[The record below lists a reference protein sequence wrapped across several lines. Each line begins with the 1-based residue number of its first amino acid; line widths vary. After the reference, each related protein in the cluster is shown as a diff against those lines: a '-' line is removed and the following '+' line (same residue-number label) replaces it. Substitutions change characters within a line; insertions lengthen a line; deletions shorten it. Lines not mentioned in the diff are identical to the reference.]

1 MPDSAHDFAWVPT
14 PTYIERANVA
24 RLMRAH
30 GIEDYD
36 QLVRRS
42 QDDIAWF
49 WDAVVKDLDIEFFHP
64 YRSVVETPNGIPWAR
79 WFAEGTINAAH
90 NCVDKQAVAR
100 PEATAIVWEGE
111 DEDVRSLTYAEL
123 RGAVDRLANGLA
135 SLGIGSGD
143 AVGVYLPMIPENP
156 VALYALAKL
165 GAIALPIFSGFAA
178 PAVAARLQDA
188 NAKALI
194 AADGFYRRGQVV
206 AMKEAADEAAALAP
220 SVHHVLV
227 VRRLGRDIPWND
239 ERDRDYASLVA
250 EQGPQRDPEQLDAEH
265 PLLIAYTSGTTG
277 RPKGAVHV
285 HGGFLVKIAEE
296 VAYQA
301 DCHPEDTLFWF
312 TDMGWIM
319 GPWEVFGTHVNG
331 GTLLLYEGA
340 PDFPAPDRLWSLVER
355 HTVTILGVSP
365 TLVRALI
372 PHGVEQV
379 SKHDLKSLRILAST
393 GEPWNPD
400 PWTWYFEVVGGGRC
414 PVINISGG
422 TEVGACF
429 LSPTPLVPLRPCT
442 LGGPALGMA
451 IDVYDPD
458 GKPLPS
464 GQVGELVCTKPW
476 PGMTRGIWGDPDR
489 YIETYW
495 SRWPDVWV
503 HGDWASR
510 DAEGFWFLH
519 GRSDDTLKI
528 AGKRLG
534 PAEIE
539 SLLVSHPAVAESAA
553 VGVPDEVKGEK
564 VWCYAVLKPGVDP
577 SDALRDELRTV
588 VTNALGKAFR
598 PDQIRFVSALPKT
611 RSAKILRRAVRAAA
625 LDEDPGDL
633 SSLENPQALEE
644 IKRASAT

>member
-1 MPDSAHDFAWVPT
+1 MPDFAWRPT
-14 PTYIERANVA
+14 PAYVENANVT

-30 GIEDYD
+30 GISSYD
-36 QLVRRS
+36 ELVRRS

-49 WDAVVKDLDIEFFHP
+49 WDAVVKDLGIPFFEP
-64 YRSVVETPNGIPWAR
+64 YRSVVETPNGIPWAI
-79 WFAEGTINAAH
+79 WFSGSTINATYV
-90 NCVDKQAVAR
+90 CVDRQAETR
-100 PEATAIVWEGE
+100 PDATAVIWEGE
-111 DEDVRSLTYAEL
+111 DGAVARLTYAEL
-123 RGAVDRLANGLA
+123 RDAVDRFANALA
-135 SLGIGSGD
+135 SLGISSGD
-143 AVGVYLPMIPENP
+143 AVGVYLPMIVENP

-188 NAKALI
+188 DAKALI
-194 AADGFYRRGQVV
+194 TADGFSRRGQVV
-206 AMKEAADEAAALAP
+206 PMKESADEAVAMSP
-220 SVHHVLV
+220 SVDHVIV
-227 VRRLGRDIPWND
+227 VRRLGREVPWNA
-239 ERDRDYASLVA
+239 ERDRDYGDLVA
-250 EQGPQRDPEQLDAEH
+250 DQAPRREPEHVNAEH

-285 HGGFLVKIAEE
+285 HGGFVVKIAEE

-301 DCHPEDTLFWF
+301 DCRPGDTLFWF

-319 GPWEVFGTHVNG
+319 GPWEVFGTHANG
-331 GTLLLYEGA
+331 GALLLYEGA

-355 HTVTILGVSP
+355 HRVTILGVSP

-372 PHGVEQV
+372 PHGSEQV
-379 SKHDLKSLRILAST
+379 TTHDRSSLRILAST

-400 PWTWYFEVVGGGRC
+400 PWRWYFEVVGESRC

-451 IDVYDPD
+451 IDIFDPD
-458 GKPLPS
+458 GKSLPP
-464 GQVGELVCTKPW
+464 GQVDELVCTKPW

-510 DAEGFWFLH
+510 DSDGFWFLH

-539 SLLVSHPAVAESAA
+539 SLLVSHPSVAESAA

-564 VWCYAVLKPGVDP
+564 VWCFVVLKPDITPGEE
-577 SDALRDELRTV
+577 LRDELRAIV
-588 VTNALGKAFR
+588 EGALGKAFR
-598 PDQIRFVSALPKT
+598 PDRIRFVTALPKT
-611 RSAKILRRAVRAAA
+611 RSAKIVRRAVRAAA
-625 LDEDPGDL
+625 LGDDPGDL
-633 SSLENPQALEE
+633 SSVENPSALDE
-644 IKRASAT
+644 IRRAL

>member
-1 MPDSAHDFAWVPT
+1 MPDFAWRPT
-14 PTYIERANVA
+14 PDYIENANVS
-24 RLMRAH
+24 RFMRAH
-30 GIEDYD
+30 GIDSYD
-36 QLVRRS
+36 ELVRRS
-42 QDDIAWF
+42 QQDIAWF
-49 WDAVVKDLDIEFFHP
+49 WDAVVKDLDIEFFSP
-64 YRSVVETPNGIPWAR
+64 YRSVVETPNGIEWAI
-79 WFAEGTINAAH
+79 WFAGGTLNAAH
-90 NCVDKQAVAR
+90 NCVDRNAAARPDAVAV
-100 PEATAIVWEGE
+100 VWEGE
-111 DEDVRSLTYAEL
+111 DGEVRRHTYAEL
-123 RGAVDRLANGLA
+123 RGAVDRFANALA
-135 SLGIGSGD
+135 SLGIGIGD
-143 AVGVYLPMIPENP
+143 TVGVYLPMIPENP

-178 PAVAARLQDA
+178 PSVAARLQDSD
-188 NAKALI
+188 AKALI
-194 AADGFYRRGQVV
+194 TADGFYRRGQVV
-206 AMKEAADEAAALAP
+206 AMKESADEAAALAP
-220 SVHHVLV
+220 TVEHVVV
-227 VRRLGRDIPWND
+227 VRRLAREIPWNED
-239 ERDRDYASLVA
+239 RDRDYSDLVA
-250 EQGPQRDPEQLDAEH
+250 DQSSQREPQQLDSEH

-285 HGGFLVKIAEE
+285 HGGFLAKIAGE

-319 GPWEVFGTHVNG
+319 GPWEVFGTQANG
-331 GTLLLYEGA
+331 GTLLMYEGA

-355 HTVTILGVSP
+355 HHVSILGVSP

-372 PHGVEQV
+372 PQGEENVT
-379 SKHDLKSLRILAST
+379 KHDLSSLRILAST
-393 GEPWNPD
+393 GEPWNPE
-400 PWTWYFEVVGGGRC
+400 PWRWYFEVVGKSRC

-429 LSPTPLVPLRPCT
+429 LSPTPLTPLRPCT

-458 GKPLPS
+458 GKPLPA

-495 SRWPDVWV
+495 SRWPGVWV

-510 DAEGFWFLH
+510 DEDGYWFLH

-539 SLLVSHPAVAESAA
+539 SLLVSHPSVAESAA

-564 VWCYAVLKPGVDP
+564 VWCFAVLKPGIEP
-577 SDALRDELRTV
+577 TDALGAELRAIV
-588 VTNALGKAFR
+588 EGALGKAFR
-598 PDQIRFVSALPKT
+598 PDQIRFVAALPKT
-611 RSAKILRRAVRAAA
+611 RSAKIVRRAVRAAA
-625 LDEDPGDL
+625 LGEDPGDL
-633 SSLENPQALEE
+633 TSLENPGALEE
-644 IKRASAT
+644 ISRAGVPGPK

>member
-1 MPDSAHDFAWVPT
+1 MSDFAWRPSES
-14 PTYIERANVA
+14 YIERANVT

-30 GIEDYD
+30 GIDSYD
-36 QLVRRS
+36 ELVRRS

-49 WDAVVKDLDIEFFHP
+49 WDAVVDDLGIEFFSP
-64 YRSVVETPNGIPWAR
+64 YRAVVETPSGIEWAI
-79 WFAEGTINAAH
+79 WFPGGTINAAH
-90 NCVDKQAVAR
+90 NCVDKNAAAR
-100 PEATAIVWEGE
+100 PDATAVVWEGE
-111 DEDVRSLTYAEL
+111 DGEVRRLSYSEL
-123 RGAVDRLANGLA
+123 REAVDRLANGLS
-135 SLGIGSGD
+135 SLGIVAGD
-143 AVGVYLPMIPENP
+143 TVGVYLPMIPENP

-165 GAIALPIFSGFAA
+165 GAIALPIFSGFAP
-178 PAVAARLQDA
+178 PAVASRLQDA
-188 NAKALI
+188 DAKALI
-194 AADGFYRRGQVV
+194 TADGFYRRGHIVP
-206 AMKEAADEAAALAP
+206 MKEAADEAAGLAP
-220 SVHHVLV
+220 SVSHVVV
-227 VRRLGRDIPWND
+227 VRRLGRDVPWSE
-239 ERDRDYASLVA
+239 ERDHDYGALVA
-250 EQGPQRDPEQLDAEH
+250 DQGSRREPEQLDSEH

-301 DCHPEDTLFWF
+301 DCRSDDTLFWF

-319 GPWEVFGTHVNG
+319 GPWEVFGTHANG
-331 GTLLLYEGA
+331 GTVLLYEGA
-340 PDFPAPDRLWSLVER
+340 PDFPGPDRLWSLVER
-355 HTVTILGVSP
+355 HGVTILGVSP

-372 PHGVEQV
+372 PHGSEQV
-379 SKHDLKSLRILAST
+379 EKHDLSSLRILAST
-393 GEPWNPD
+393 GEPWNPE
-400 PWTWYFEVVGGGRC
+400 PWRWYFEVVGKGKC

-451 IDVYDPD
+451 IDVYDPA
-458 GKPLPS
+458 GEPLPP
-464 GQVGELVCTKPW
+464 GKVGELVCTKPW

-495 SRWPDVWV
+495 SRWPGVWV

-510 DAEGFWFLH
+510 DEDGFWFLH
-519 GRSDDTLKI
+519 GRSDDTLNI

-564 VWCYAVLKPGVDP
+564 VWCFAVLKPGTEP
-577 SDALRDELRTV
+577 SEELRAELRKIV
-588 VTNALGKAFR
+588 VGALGKAFR

-611 RSAKILRRAVRAAA
+611 RSAKIVRRAVRAAA
-625 LDEDPGDL
+625 LGEDPGDL
-633 SSLENPQALEE
+633 SSLENPAALDE
-644 IKRASAT
+644 IKRAV